1 MEATTS
7 QTDPS
12 KGEMERSRGDSCSRV
27 PDGTPTDPRLLFSSS
42 QRLLLSREGAISAA
56 LREKQKRWIKPSRSV
71 PPGRVDTAYVKSRI
85 ASPIVV
91 FACLAI
97 VLPGCGGAT
106 PTDEQAVTDTV
117 NAYHS
122 AALAG
127 DGRTACSYLTPAAQR
142 LAAGRDLSG
151 SPSASCARAI
161 AHLDRDP
168 RLSVNKDLSV
178 TRVTVHGRKA
188 RANGESQSK
197 AAVNFV
203 DFELVKKGGQWK
215 ITYIFSSS

>member
-1 MEATTS
+1 M
-7 QTDPS
+7 
-12 KGEMERSRGDSCSRV
+12 
-27 PDGTPTDPRLLFSSS
+27 
-42 QRLLLSREGAISAA
+42 A
-56 LREKQKRWIKPSRSV
+56 LRLPWQTRARSPTGSVFQREREPAGGRPNAACAKRGTVAPLEQERT
-71 PPGRVDTAYVKSRI
+71 PDQLDTPDVKSRI
-85 ASPIVV
+85 ASPILVLT
-91 FACLAI
+91 CLAI

-161 AHLDRDP
+161 AHLHRDP

-188 RANGESQSK
+188 RAHGESPSK
-197 AAVNFV
+197 AAGFV

-215 ITYIFSSS
+215 ITYIFSTS